1 MIRITYFWHFL
12 QNCMLPKP
20 WKYFLTVTKIF
31 RVMFPKFWY
40 FQQKCMQMHVGNWHQ
55 HAYLHAHGCTCIQN
69 ASSISLLKW
78 PKCMHF
84 SKNACIFKKCMHFLL
99 IKCMH
104 KCMHFCGKYQLAEL
118 VVNGFSFP
126 PFNSLSSLTQICIEC
141 NNVSVISIEWPNNSI
156 GLITAR

>member
-12 QNCMLPKP
+12 HKCMLPKP

-31 RVMFPKFWY
+31 RVMLPKFWY
-40 FQQKCMQMHVGNWHQ
+40 SQQKCMQMHVGNWHQ

-84 SKNACIFKKCMHFLL
+84 LL

-104 KCMHFCGKYQLAEL
+104 LCMHFCGKYQFILNTTSATKFACLAVLFYFKIKWLGLNISSVLMPLYFGFFKKNNTLKPKLEL
-118 VVNGFSFP
+118 YFSC
-126 PFNSLSSLTQICIEC
+126 TCGI
-141 NNVSVISIEWPNNSI
+141 
-156 GLITAR
+156 